1 MAENAHTKK
10 QLQDRL
16 MVREKRFGELLLALQ
31 SPMPKLPGKVS
42 AKGILTVPVDEINKY
57 IATQKANAAHATV
70 EAFLETTFQ
79 EVDNL

>member
-1 MAENAHTKK
+1 MTENAHTKK

-57 IATQKANAAHATV
+57 IATQKANAAHAAV